1 MSESFEIRCCKLV
14 EDLGLGKADDVVAVR
29 PLTGGVASDI
39 GVVDLGDRQIC
50 VKFALSKLK
59 VQEDWYAP
67 LHRNRAEYAWLEFA
81 ASITP
86 RAVPNLYGL
95 SDREN
100 GFAMEF
106 LPPDQVYNWK
116 EALLQASPPRG
127 EAAAV
132 GQVLG
137 QIHTASTDSTFDRNE
152 FNNSD
157 DFHALRI
164 EPYLLFT
171 ATRHKTVSTELKSLA
186 EMLFSADRVLI
197 HGDVSPKNI
206 LFRAG
211 DPIVL
216 DAECATMGDP
226 SFDVAFCLN
235 HLVLKAM
242 HLPKI
247 RAKLLG
253 EVQSFWDAYRPHV
266 SWEDEGILEAR
277 ICALLPAL
285 MLARIDGKSP
295 VEYLGT
301 VVREQVRAISIPLIS
316 EPVASLLDFIDQV
329 NAAIEA

>member
-39 GVVDLGDRQIC
+39 GVVDLGDRKIC
-50 VKFALSKLK
+50 VKFALPKLK

-67 LHRNRAEYAWLEFA
+67 LHRNQAEYAWLEFA

-86 RAVPNLYGL
+86 RAVPHLYGL

-137 QIHTASTDSTFDRNE
+137 QIHAASTASTFDRAE

-171 ATRHKTVSTELKSLA
+171 ATRQIGVSTELKSLA
-186 EMLFSADRVLI
+186 ETLFSANRVLI

-247 RAKLLG
+247 RVKLLG
-253 EVQSFWDAYRPHV
+253 EVQSFWNAYRPYV
-266 SWEDEGILEAR
+266 SWEDEGVLEAR

-301 VVREQVRAISIPLIS
+301 AAREQVRAISIPLIS
-316 EPVASLLDFIDQV
+316 EPVASLPDFIDQV
-329 NAAIEA
+329 NTAIEA